1 MSKTMHPLPKRS
13 ASAVELPAGDE
24 GLRSKGLRLALG
36 SGPAAKSV
44 PVLVHR
50 EALMHDG

>member
-36 SGPAAKSV
+36 S
-44 PVLVHR
+44 
-50 EALMHDG
+50 EARHPSRCQALLSIA